1 MDFNGNCNKN
11 KNQDVYMEKSKQGI
25 LKKMKSQKLHLQL
38 IPFNKI
44 EEILI
49 GANLLWLN
57 RLKKILSIV
66 RQGTYQVVFF
76 ITEKRKSLIFI
87 W

>member
-1 MDFNGNCNKN
+1 MDFNGTCNKN
-11 KNQDVYMEKSKQGI
+11 KNQDAYMEKSKQGA
-25 LKKMKSQKLHLQL
+25 LKKIKSQKCHLQL

-76 ITEKRKSLIFI
+76 ITEKRKSFI
-87 W
+87 